1 MRSDQLKRDPIKAR
15 LKNVFIWLQ
24 TLAGSILFLG
34 LATAAGALFL
44 FAWLAEEVLEGGTQA
59 FDETIRAFVHG
70 FAGGWLTAFM
80 NFVTT
85 LGSTLFLSIVF
96 VGIFI
101 IFIRI
106 SWKRAAVL
114 LTVTMVGAVILNFV
128 LKVSFARAR
137 PIPFFDTPLPDSYSF
152 PSGHALYAACFY
164 GVLAWLVA
172 ARIRDRSLKILIWV
186 LAVMIALL
194 IGLSRIYL
202 GVHYP
207 SDVIAGYSAAI
218 VWISTVIWSDLL
230 LKKKSSFFKNK
241 LPKNKFANHVDNP
254 NFKVSNPP
262 GNF

>member
-1 MRSDQLKRDPIKAR
+1 MRLDQLKRPRIKAR
-15 LKNVFIWLQ
+15 LKNAFIWLQ
-24 TLAGSILFLG
+24 ALAGSILFLG

-44 FAWLAEEVLEGGTQA
+44 FSWLAEEVLDGDAQA

-70 FAGGWLTAFM
+70 FAGVWLTAFM
-80 NFVTT
+80 KFVTM
-85 LGSTLFLSIVF
+85 LGSTLFLSVTLIC
-96 VGIFI
+96 ILI

-106 SWKRAAVL
+106 NWKHAAVL
-114 LTVTMVGAVILNFV
+114 LTVNMVGAVILNFV

-164 GVLAWLVA
+164 GVLAWLIA
-172 ARIRDRSLKILIWV
+172 ARIRDRPLKILIWV
-186 LAVMIALL
+186 FAVMSALL

-218 VWISTVIWSDLL
+218 VWVLTVIWADLL
-230 LKKKSSFFKNK
+230 LKKKSGFFNK
-241 LPKNKFANHVDNP
+241 
-254 NFKVSNPP
+254 
-262 GNF
+262 

>member
-1 MRSDQLKRDPIKAR
+1 MRSDHLKRARIKAR

-24 TLAGSILFLG
+24 ALIVSILFLG
-34 LATAAGALFL
+34 LASAAGALLL
-44 FAWLAEEVLEGGTQA
+44 FAWLAEEVLEGDTQA

-70 FAGGWLTAFM
+70 FASVWMTAFM

-85 LGSTLFLSIVF
+85 LGSTLFLSVVF
-96 VGIFI
+96 ICIFI

-106 SWKRAAVL
+106 NWKRAAVL

-172 ARIRDRSLKILIWV
+172 ARIRNRSLKILIWV
-186 LAVMIALL
+186 LAVVIALL

-207 SDVIAGYSAAI
+207 SDVIAGYAAAI
-218 VWISTVIWSDLL
+218 VWVLTVIWADLL
-230 LKKKSSFFKNK
+230 LKKKSSFFKK
-241 LPKNKFANHVDNP
+241 QALKQ
-254 NFKVSNPP
+254 
-262 GNF
+262 